1 MAMASC
7 PVANCLQPRQA
18 SSNAQRAL
26 VAVPAQTERA
36 AYGFAA
42 DAFEPGLARLR
53 SIATEALPHILN
65 AVERASDTLVRLPDW
80 RRAK

>member
-7 PVANCLQPRQA
+7 PVANCLQLRQA

-26 VAVPAQTERA
+26 VTVLAPTERA

-42 DAFEPGLARLR
+42 DAFEPWLARLR
-53 SIATEALPHILN
+53 SIATEALPHIGD
-65 AVERASDTLVRLPDW
+65 AVERASDTLGRLPDW

>member
-7 PVANCLQPRQA
+7 PVANCLQLRQA

-26 VAVPAQTERA
+26 VTVLAPTERA

-42 DAFEPGLARLR
+42 DAFE
-53 SIATEALPHILN
+53 
-65 AVERASDTLVRLPDW
+65 RASDTLGRLPDW